1 MSAQPIA
8 SEILPSIKMDQK
20 AERAARLLRRA
31 QRRKLQAGKLYAQ
44 ADEDLKKAAQLIG
57 ARRVVE
63 IAQGE
68 YGFLEDQFAEKTE
81 VWAHAAA
88 RRAAARHS
96 GLSTWAK
103 PASAVSASS
112 SSAPRSEGWC
122 RPWEKWSSWTS

>member
-88 RRAAARHS
+88 RRWALVTGDLGAVARK
-96 GLSTWAK
+96 LSK
-103 PASAVSASS
+103 VS
-112 SSAPRSEGWC
+112 
-122 RPWEKWSSWTS
+122 